1 MGRMSMNNSGK
12 FASSGNNDFFFLA
25 DDGDLAR
32 VRLLYDQPD
41 GSDMDY
47 YLVHEVEVD
56 GKKRYVACNALS
68 EDGNSIHTENC
79 PLCSAGYK
87 RLEKLFLQVYV
98 EDEDAVKT
106 WDRGRNFVQKIQT
119 YINRYGSLV
128 NYPIEIERK
137 GKSGDSNT
145 TYELFV
151 MENDGS
157 TLEDFPEKQELL
169 GSFIIEAT
177 EDDMYGMIDG
187 TYTLDDGNNNS
198 GRNSGRRDSA
208 PRNSG
213 RRESSAPA
221 ARTGRRAPEPET
233 ETEAPA
239 RAGRQAGARGGTVRR
254 GSGRRG
260 DNF

>member
-12 FASSGNNDFFFLA
+12 FASQGNNDFFFLA
-25 DDGDLAR
+25 DDGDVAS
-32 VRLLYDQPD
+32 VRMLYNQPD

-68 EDGNSIHTENC
+68 EDGNSIHTDNC
-79 PLCSAGYK
+79 PLCQAGYR
-87 RLEKLFLQVYV
+87 RLEKLFIQMYIP
-98 EDEDAVKT
+98 DEDVVKT

-137 GKSGDSNT
+137 GKAGDSNT

-151 MENDGS
+151 MENDGM

-169 GSFIIEAT
+169 GTFILEVSAEEMEA
-177 EDDMYGMIDG
+177 MVNG
-187 TYTLDDGNNNS
+187 TYTAEAPADN
-198 GRNSGRRDSA
+198 GRRERSDRRSASQRGGSQAPRSKDSA
-208 PRNSG
+208 PAPSNTGAG
-213 RRESSAPA
+213 RRES
-221 ARTGRRAPEPET
+221 
-233 ETEAPA
+233 
-239 RAGRQAGARGGTVRR
+239 RGSGGVVRR
-254 GSGRRG
+254 GRG
-260 DNF
+260 NRSDNY

>member
-12 FASSGNNDFFFLA
+12 FASQGNNDFFFLA
-25 DDGDLAR
+25 DDGDVAS
-32 VRLLYDQPD
+32 VRMLYDQPD

-47 YLVHEVEVD
+47 YLVHEVEID

-68 EDGNSIHTENC
+68 EDGNSLHTEDC
-79 PLCSAGYK
+79 PLCQAGYK
-87 RLEKLFLQVYV
+87 RLEKLFIQLYIP
-98 EDEDAVKT
+98 EEDAVKT

-137 GKSGDSNT
+137 GKAGDSNT

-169 GSFIIEAT
+169 GTFILSVTADEMQ
-177 EDDMYGMIDG
+177 DMVDG
-187 TYTLDDGNNNS
+187 TYTTEAPAESNN
-198 GRNSGRRDSA
+198 RRERTDRRQAA
-208 PRNSG
+208 PRNSAP
-213 RRESSAPA
+213 RTESAPA
-221 ARTGRRAPEPET
+221 QSPAPSSRREY
-233 ETEAPA
+233 
-239 RAGRQAGARGGTVRR
+239 RGGGGVVRR
-254 GSGRRG
+254 GRG
-260 DNF
+260 NRSDNY

>member
-12 FASSGNNDFFFLA
+12 FASQGNNDFFFLA
-25 DDGDLAR
+25 NDGDMAS
-32 VRLLYDQPD
+32 VRMLYDQPD

-68 EDGNSIHTENC
+68 EDGNSLHTENC
-79 PLCSAGYK
+79 PLCQAGYK
-87 RLEKLFLQVYV
+87 RLEKLFIQMYIP
-98 EDEDAVKT
+98 EEDAVKT

-137 GKSGDSNT
+137 GNAGDSNT

-151 MENDGS
+151 MENDGM

-169 GSFIIEAT
+169 GSFILEVSE
-177 EDDMYGMIDG
+177 EDMQKMLDG
-187 TYTLDDGNNNS
+187 TFTIEQPAENNN
-198 GRNSGRRDSA
+198 
-208 PRNSG
+208 
-213 RRESSAPA
+213 RRERNDRRQASHRGGSSAPA
-221 ARTGRRAPEPET
+221 SRQSSRPSQ
-233 ETEAPA
+233 TEAPSSTP
-239 RAGRQAGARGGTVRR
+239 AGRRGGAGGSTVRR
-254 GSGRRG
+254 GRG
-260 DNF
+260 SRSDNY

>member
-1 MGRMSMNNSGK
+1 MGRMSIKNSGK
-12 FASSGNNDFFFLA
+12 FASQGNNDFFFLA
-25 DDGDLAR
+25 DDGDLAK
-32 VRLLYDQPD
+32 VRMLYDQPD

-68 EDGNSIHTENC
+68 DDGTSLHTDNC
-79 PLCSAGYK
+79 PLCKAGFK
-87 RLEKLFLQVYV
+87 RLEKLFLQMYV
-98 EDEDAVKT
+98 SEEDAVKT

-137 GKSGDSNT
+137 GKAGDSNT

-151 MENDGS
+151 MENDGK

-177 EDDMYGMIDG
+177 NEEMNDMIDG
-187 TYTLDDGNNNS
+187 TYRLPNSDDGD
-198 GRNSGRRDSA
+198 RHASA
-208 PRNSG
+208 PRRDRSDRRDAEPR
-213 RRESSAPA
+213 RRETSRSESGDTDNGRHRERDNS
-221 ARTGRRAPEPET
+221 ARTGV
-233 ETEAPA
+233 
-239 RAGRQAGARGGTVRR
+239 VRR
-254 GSGRRG
+254 GRG
-260 DNF
+260 SRSSNF

>member
-12 FASSGNNDFFFLA
+12 FATQGNNDFFFLA
-25 DDGDLAR
+25 DDGDVAS
-32 VRLLYDQPD
+32 VRMLYDQPD

-47 YLVHEVEVD
+47 YLVHEVEID

-68 EDGNSIHTENC
+68 DDGNSLHTDNC
-79 PLCSAGYK
+79 PLCQAGYK
-87 RLEKLFLQVYV
+87 RLEKLFIQLYIP
-98 EDEDAVKT
+98 EEDAVKT

-137 GKSGDSNT
+137 GKAGDSNT

-169 GSFIIEAT
+169 GTFILDVTAEDMEAMV
-177 EDDMYGMIDG
+177 EG
-187 TYTLDDGNNNS
+187 TYTIEAPAENNN
-198 GRNSGRRDSA
+198 RRERSDARQAA
-208 PRNSG
+208 PRNRSSVPAQDSNAAPVS
-213 RRESSAPA
+213 RRN
-221 ARTGRRAPEPET
+221 
-233 ETEAPA
+233 
-239 RAGRQAGARGGTVRR
+239 GGGNNGVVRR
-254 GSGRRG
+254 GRG
-260 DNF
+260 NRSDNY

>member
-12 FASSGNNDFFFLA
+12 FASQGNNDFFFLA
-25 DDGDLAR
+25 DDGDVAS
-32 VRLLYDQPD
+32 VRMLYDQPD

-47 YLVHEVEVD
+47 YLVHEVEID

-68 EDGNSIHTENC
+68 EDGNSLHTEDC
-79 PLCSAGYK
+79 PLCQAGYK
-87 RLEKLFLQVYV
+87 RLEKLFIQLYIP
-98 EDEDAVKT
+98 EEDAVKT

-137 GKSGDSNT
+137 GKAGDSNT

-169 GSFIIEAT
+169 GTFILSVTADEMQ
-177 EDDMYGMIDG
+177 DMVDG
-187 TYTLDDGNNNS
+187 TYTTEAPAESNN
-198 GRNSGRRDSA
+198 RRERTDRRQAA
-208 PRNSG
+208 PRNSAPRTESAPAQAPAPAS
-213 RRESSAPA
+213 RRES
-221 ARTGRRAPEPET
+221 
-233 ETEAPA
+233 
-239 RAGRQAGARGGTVRR
+239 RGGGGVVRR
-254 GSGRRG
+254 GRG
-260 DNF
+260 NRSDNY

>member
-12 FASSGNNDFFFLA
+12 FASQGNNDFFFLA
-25 DDGDLAR
+25 DDGDVAS
-32 VRLLYDQPD
+32 VRMLYDQPD

-47 YLVHEVEVD
+47 YLVHEVEID

-68 EDGNSIHTENC
+68 EDGNSLHTEDC
-79 PLCSAGYK
+79 PLCQAGYK
-87 RLEKLFLQVYV
+87 RLEKLFIQLYIP
-98 EDEDAVKT
+98 EEDAVKT

-137 GKSGDSNT
+137 GKAGDSNT

-169 GSFIIEAT
+169 GTFILSVTADEMQDIV
-177 EDDMYGMIDG
+177 DG
-187 TYTLDDGNNNS
+187 TYTVEQSSESTN
-198 GRNSGRRDSA
+198 RRERSDKRQAA
-208 PRNSG
+208 PRNSAP
-213 RRESSAPA
+213 RTESAPA
-221 ARTGRRAPEPET
+221 Q
-233 ETEAPA
+233 APA
-239 RAGRQAGARGGTVRR
+239 SSRRDARGGGGVVRR
-254 GSGRRG
+254 GRG
-260 DNF
+260 NRSDNY